1 MGSNVMFVIYGLYI
15 RMFLLP
21 TFNLKK
27 GIVKP
32 VLNDFKAKKRREFW
46 VWRTHWAGLCI
57 LKPLNVSPSFRD
69 IIVSM
74 LWNMIRFG
82 SLFLDKGASHVAM
95 GGGGGLN

>member
-32 VLNDFKAKKRREFW
+32 VLND
-46 VWRTHWAGLCI
+46 
-57 LKPLNVSPSFRD
+57 LKPKRGESFGFGGPIGLVS
-69 IIVSM
+69 VS
-74 LWNMIRFG
+74 
-82 SLFLDKGASHVAM
+82 
-95 GGGGGLN
+95 

>member
-1 MGSNVMFVIYGLYI
+1 MGSDVMFVIYGLHK

-21 TFNLKK
+21 NFNLKK

-32 VLNDFKAKKRREFW
+32 VLNDLKPKKGESFGFG
-46 VWRTHWAGLCI
+46 GLCI

-74 LWNMIRFG
+74 LRHINFNFYSCMF
-82 SLFLDKGASHVAM
+82 
-95 GGGGGLN
+95 